1 MLLRH
6 LSENI
11 QRAHM
16 TLFEEASGILRLKRI
31 LEEERG
37 ESYSLRRLEEILT
50 DIGFPVTKSALSI
63 YAFVVERLAI
73 LGPATKALTV
83 KATRDVLQN
92 GLNRLERL
100 ASVFGIDGANLY
112 EEVLNPVLEGAG
124 RRLRRNECVR
134 P

>member
-1 MLLRH
+1 
-6 LSENI
+6 
-11 QRAHM
+11 M

-100 ASVFGIDGANLY
+100 ASVFDIDGANLY
-112 EEVLNPVLEGAG
+112 EQGP
-124 RRLRRNECVR
+124 
-134 P
+134 